1 MDSQQIRWM
10 IILLVIVFIGFLIY
24 YNYFNKKQN
33 ESFSNMEEPNMNT
46 YRSEYPEVSPPS
58 NVSNTGYGSYNN
70 DMNNS
75 LSQGD
80 YLSGAEQTNLDYS
93 NPNVTTVEN
102 NNLNVSTPSGNM
114 NNAPKASEPLGNNET
129 YTSVSTYNQLQ
140 DGPTGLSN
148 NQYPNDCYPKD
159 QLTPSE
165 LLPGDAN
172 STWAQVNPAGQGSL
186 GDQNF
191 LNAGFHV
198 GVNTVGQTLRNAN
211 LQLRSEPPNPQVK
224 VSPWLQSTIEPD
236 TNRKPLE
243 IGGC

>member
-1 MDSQQIRWM
+1 MQTEQIRW
-10 IILLVIVFIGFLIY
+10 IVILLVIVFIGFLIY

-33 ESFSNMEEPNMNT
+33 ESFSNMMETPMNT
-46 YRSEYPEVSPPS
+46 YRSEYPEMSPPS
-58 NVSNTGYGSYNN
+58 NMSNTGYGDYNN
-70 DMNNS
+70 QQQS
-75 LSQGD
+75 LNEGD

-93 NPNVTTVEN
+93 NPNVATIEDT
-102 NNLNVSTPSGNM
+102 NLNVSSPSGNM
-114 NNAPKASEPLGNNET
+114 TNAPKASEPIGTNET
-129 YTSVSTYNQLQ
+129 YTSVSNFNQMK